1 MNNQLN
7 EYILKK
13 LKEKYENIDE
23 ELIKE
28 YLLNC
33 ENSSEKYPI
42 NIDILVNM
50 KIYNLKKNAKKKL
63 IDNFKEN
70 EDYII
75 LKNPN
80 KTGGRPSEDIK
91 LTISC
96 FKLMSLIS
104 ETTCGKKIR
113 NYYCSLD
120 KIYMD
125 FMIESY
131 KKLKNKYI

>member
-1 MNNQLN
+1 MNNELN

-33 ENSSEKYPI
+33 ENSPEKYPI
-42 NIDILVNM
+42 NIDILINM

-63 IDNFKEN
+63 IENFKEN

-80 KTGGRPSEDIK
+80 KTGGRPLEDIK

-104 ETTCGKKIR
+104 ETTYGKKIR
-113 NYYCSLD
+113 NYYCYLD

-125 FMIESY
+125 IIIETY
-131 KKLKNKYI
+131 EKLNKSS